1 MYECYSIQ
9 WLVQVVD
16 IVEFDSRIKQGALST
31 PKKHSGKYVCCNPNS
46 LPLICVCRT
55 IKHPMCIE
63 EVEIVEVDDIFL
75 LRQSSEAIL
84 IDKKIHIL
92 QPIEI

>member
-1 MYECYSIQ
+1 
-9 WLVQVVD
+9 
-16 IVEFDSRIKQGALST
+16 
-31 PKKHSGKYVCCNPNS
+31 
-46 LPLICVCRT
+46 
-55 IKHPMCIE
+55 MCIE